1 MKHQTISLVK
11 FKALAR
17 RLRQPLCV
25 VVGCLESI
33 WIFAQIQ
40 ARDGD
45 LTRFSALEL
54 AGWIEWPGDEEQLMA
69 ALVETGW
76 LDRTPDGR
84 LVIHDWDD
92 HKPNW
97 LKGVSARRGGPGPE
111 LEEDAAD
118 VPAPVDPVAEANQVP
133 DQVGPSQLPS
143 AVPSTVL
150 GTQPGGGPS
159 TLPPN
164 LTQPNLT
171 HTQPTLSPPTP
182 PPVRGGGERAR
193 KRGSPRT
200 AGPPEYP
207 PRFLATWAE
216 AERLAFASTAGSRS
230 RAFAVWAKLPA
241 DSHEAIDAAWEAYTA
256 ARRAANEK
264 TEHFCNWLAG
274 DWHADLARPAVNERI
289 DPKQLAELAD
299 AERKARAAAWR
310 SWESACVL
318 ADGAGRPRPPKP
330 TVLTKPPRY
339 YQLANQA
346 AAR

>member
-1 MKHQTISLVK
+1 M
-11 FKALAR
+11 
-17 RLRQPLCV
+17 
-25 VVGCLESI
+25 
-33 WIFAQIQ
+33 
-40 ARDGD
+40 
-45 LTRFSALEL
+45 
-54 AGWIEWPGDEEQLMA
+54 
-69 ALVETGW
+69 
-76 LDRTPDGR
+76 
-84 LVIHDWDD
+84 
-92 HKPNW
+92 
-97 LKGVSARRGGPGPE
+97 
-111 LEEDAAD
+111 
-118 VPAPVDPVAEANQVP
+118 
-133 DQVGPSQLPS
+133 
-143 AVPSTVL
+143 
-150 GTQPGGGPS
+150 
-159 TLPPN
+159 
-164 LTQPNLT
+164 
-171 HTQPTLSPPTP
+171 
-182 PPVRGGGERAR
+182 RAR

-230 RAFAVWAKLPA
+230 RAFAVWSKIPA